1 MCAYCFAALG
11 TFVGGV
17 ALAKAGA
24 LATAKVALV
33 GFVLQHFFIRR

>member
-11 TFVGGV
+11 TVVGGV

-24 LATAKVALV
+24 LAAAKVALV
-33 GFVLQHFFIRR
+33 GFVMQHFLMRR